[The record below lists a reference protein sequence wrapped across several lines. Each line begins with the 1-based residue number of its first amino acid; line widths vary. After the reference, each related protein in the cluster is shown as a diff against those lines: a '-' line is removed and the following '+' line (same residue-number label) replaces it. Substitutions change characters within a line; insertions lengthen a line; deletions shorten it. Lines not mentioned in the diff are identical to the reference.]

1 MNRVIWSRSSEKE
14 GNKMQAKSSLPKKGR
29 LENIDIVRV
38 MLIKDSDSPYKTQR
52 VTKPAD
58 VVNVAKNFLAGQDRE
73 VFITINIDNF
83 NHINSI
89 HVVSV
94 GTLDTTIIH
103 QREVFKS
110 AILSN
115 AKSIILAHNHPSG
128 NSNPSDNDKQITCT
142 LFGCGDVLGIK
153 VLDHII
159 IGDGEYSHCM
169 KFNGKDKKEIHWLTD
184 KIIDEQGE
192 AS

>member
-1 MNRVIWSRSSEKE
+1 
-14 GNKMQAKSSLPKKGR
+14 MQAESPLPKKTR

-38 MLIKDSDSPYKTQR
+38 MLLKDSKSPYRTQR
-52 VTKPAD
+52 VTKSAD

-73 VFITINIDNF
+73 VFITINIDNS
-83 NHINSI
+83 NRINSI

-94 GTLDTTIIH
+94 GTLDATIIH
-103 QREVFKS
+103 PREVFKS

-115 AKSIILAHNHPSG
+115 AHSIILAHNHPSG
-128 NSNPSDNDKQITCT
+128 NPNPSDNDNQITCK
-142 LFGCGDVLGIK
+142 LFGCGDVLGIE

-169 KFNGKDKKEIHWLTD
+169 KFKGKDKKEIHWLTD